1 MENCLKTSLKVSVNN
16 PELLKLNYLRIY
28 FNKQKVPTSREI
40 EIRAISAQDTLDFK
54 ASDNV
59 IVSGQT
65 LVDETTISA
74 YAKTITIANVD
85 CYADLG
91 PMQNVRSIRLLN
103 TGIVEYFQ
111 FDVARLVLYAPIEAI
126 MYYGYGEGELKFSHP
141 ELLINCVLYQTGRSK
156 NNYYGN
162 IEQFENNTVLTTITA
177 RGNWYGSIES
187 LGTCVSLKTLMIVNS
202 VLTGEINTLA
212 ADLAS
217 NGKTSDL
224 NIIGPLDNC
233 TDDGNPITAEYLASK
248 GATDNKIIIAFSGG
262 SYSKTYA

>member
-28 FNKQKVPTSREI
+28 FNKQAVPTSRDI

-65 LVDETTISA
+65 LVDETTIGA
-74 YAKTITIANVD
+74 YARTITIANVD

-126 MYYGYGEGELKFSHP
+126 TYYGYGEGELKFSHP
-141 ELLINCVLYQTGRSK
+141 ELLINCSLYQPTNK

-162 IEQFENNTVLTTITA
+162 IEQFENNTVLSAISVK
-177 RGNWYGSIES
+177 GNWYGSIES
-187 LGTCVSLKTLMIVNS
+187 LGNCIKLATLRLVNS
-202 VLTGEINTLA
+202 VATGEVNTLA
-212 ADLAS
+212 AALAS
-217 NGKTSDL
+217 NGKTSNL
-224 NIIGPLDNC
+224 SIFGPLDNC

-248 GATDNKIIIAFSGG
+248 GATDNKIIITFSGG